1 VKPRA
6 SWLCPTPEHRDRFLD
21 MQERLRPARIVTM
34 LSLTAT
40 AVVAAAGA
48 GWPIMVA
55 AIATVVVVAVGG
67 IRLERRARPEL
78 WVFASTVVWLQL
90 MLAVAVV
97 ASGGAAGGGA
107 SLLAIP
113 VLMVAARFNNRGLVV
128 GAPISGLLVL
138 LTTVGLDPG
147 YVTRHPQSV
156 MIPLT
161 VVLCTAVYLSPLVAS
176 DLRHRADSTLD
187 GLTGLLNRRALD
199 SRFTEIAE
207 QAALSGQ
214 PVSVVLS
221 DLDHFKAVNDDHG
234 HEVGDAVLR
243 QVADAMRG
251 SLRTFEL
258 LYRFGGEEFL
268 LLLPG
273 AETTDALL
281 VAESLRRAVEALE
294 PAGLALTCSFGV
306 ATAHGAQVELPTLLR
321 EADGALYAAKHA
333 GRNRVQAHASHAAVL

>member
-1 VKPRA
+1 VTPRA

-21 MQERLRPARIVTM
+21 MQERLRPARLVTM
-34 LSLTAT
+34 VSLTAT

-48 GWPIMVA
+48 GWPVMVA
-55 AIATVVVVAVGG
+55 AIATIVVVALGG
-67 IRLERRARPEL
+67 IRVEHRARPEL

-90 MLAVAVV
+90 MLGVAVV
-97 ASGGAAGGGA
+97 ASGGASGGGA

-128 GAPISGLLVL
+128 GAPISAILVVV
-138 LTTVGLDPG
+138 TTVGLDPG
-147 YVTRHPQSV
+147 YVAEHPQSL

-161 VVLCTAVYLSPLVAS
+161 VVLCTAVYVSPLVAS

-187 GLTGLLNRRALD
+187 ELTGLLNRRALD

-214 PVSVVLS
+214 PVSVVLA
-221 DLDHFKAVNDDHG
+221 DLDHFKDVNDDHG

-243 QVADAMRG
+243 EVADAMRG

-273 AETTDALL
+273 AESTDALL
-281 VAESLRRAVEALE
+281 VAESLRAAIEALN
-294 PAGLALTCSFGV
+294 PAGLAISCSFGI
-306 ATAHGAQVELPTLLR
+306 ATARGAQVELRALLR
-321 EADGALYAAKHA
+321 EADRALYAAKRA
-333 GRNRVQAHASHAAVL
+333 GRNSVQAHVSPAAVV